1 MSCFLSY
8 FNKEIRNFRTLYF
21 RIMHKRVLFLVFSIT
36 LILSSCKKEVFL
48 LNEDVSIGFN
58 STILVETTD
67 NGQMDV
73 QYIELLEESRCPPDA
88 FCIWAGCVKV
98 KLKLDDE
105 QYVELSLSG
114 TTIDSVAYNDH
125 IIKLLS
131 VEYDSD
137 DDFGVEK
144 KSSVVIRVD

>member
-1 MSCFLSY
+1 
-8 FNKEIRNFRTLYF
+8 
-21 RIMHKRVLFLVFSIT
+21 MHKRVLFLVFSVT

-58 STILVETTD
+58 STILVETMD

-73 QYIELLEESRCPPDA
+73 QYVELLEESRCPPDEY
-88 FCIWAGCVKV
+88 CVWAGYVKV

-105 QYVELSLSG
+105 QYVELGLG
-114 TTIDSVAYNDH
+114 ETTIDSVVYNNH

-137 DDFGVEK
+137 DDFGEEN

>member
-1 MSCFLSY
+1 
-8 FNKEIRNFRTLYF
+8 
-21 RIMHKRVLFLVFSIT
+21 MHKLVLFLFFSVS

-48 LNEDVSIGFN
+48 LSEEVSIGFK
-58 STILVETTD
+58 STILIEAAND
-67 NGQMDV
+67 GQMAIR
-73 QYIELLEESRCPPDA
+73 YMELLDESRCPPGA
-88 FCIWAGCVKV
+88 TCVWAGYVKI

-105 QYVELSLSG
+105 QFVELGLGQS
-114 TTIDSVAYNDH
+114 TVDSVAYKNH

-137 DDFGVEK
+137 DDFGLEK